1 MVKYSLILCLLLAAG
16 VNADEGVPRIIN
28 GEDVLVAGTYPWF
41 ARPVTSDM
49 EWDGCGGS
57 LISAEYILTAG
68 TCTRMV
74 SFSFAISTMSSSV

>member
-1 MVKYSLILCLLLAAG
+1 MVKYSLISFLLLAAG
-16 VNADEGVPRIIN
+16 VNADERDPRIIN
-28 GEDVLVAGTYPWF
+28 GEDVVAGTYPWF

-68 TCTRMV
+68 AFTRMV